1 MDVTAPLKKAKGLGS
16 AKDGVGHWWAQR
28 ISAIALIF
36 LVSWVV
42 YAAST
47 LLPISYAS
55 AIIFLDKPHNAI
67 LLFLLISSIF
77 YHGFLGIQVVIED
90 YVHCPCMKYG
100 LLIGLK
106 LASIFAVVA
115 TTFIIISIYLAR

>member
-1 MDVTAPLKKAKGLGS
+1 MDLIAPLKKAKGLGS

-28 ISAIALIF
+28 ISAIALTF

-47 LLPISYAS
+47 LLPMSYAT